1 MRKIAEASLQAALPL
16 LETVVFSAI
25 IPGLLLLF
33 GVEHLTGT
41 SGIQAI
47 ICSAGVA
54 AIVSI
59 STAGHLLLGGRLS
72 WITTTLS
79 SAIFCSSYIFAGM
92 PTNDWLIILGPA
104 FVFGLAAQFALKAF
118 LDAPESLSASLK
130 SGAIQGASLY
140 LATALLTLHTEVS
153 LITLLYYSALGA
165 LACATVMVA
174 LILHIFG
181 ANGWGQGGS

>member
-1 MRKIAEASLQAALPL
+1 MHKIAEASLQAALPI

-25 IPGLLLLF
+25 ISGLLLLF

-54 AIVSI
+54 TIVSI
-59 STAGHLLLGGRLS
+59 STAGHLLLGSRLS
-72 WITTTLS
+72 WVTTALS
-79 SAIFCSSYIFAGM
+79 SVIFCSSYMFAGM
-92 PTNDWLIILGPA
+92 PVKDWLITVGPA
-104 FVFGLAAQFALKAF
+104 LVFGLAAQFALRAF
-118 LDAPESLSASLK
+118 LDAPESLSASIK
-130 SGAIQGASLY
+130 AGAIQGASLY
-140 LATALLTLHTEVS
+140 LTTVLLALHTEIS
-153 LITLLYYSALGA
+153 LSTLVYYSTLGA

-181 ANGWGQGGS
+181 ANNWGQGES

>member
-1 MRKIAEASLQAALPL
+1 MHKIAEASLQAALPI
-16 LETVVFSAI
+16 LETVVLSAM
-25 IPGLLLLF
+25 IPGLLLLL
-33 GVEHLTGT
+33 GIEHLTGT

-59 STAGHLLLGGRLS
+59 STAGHLLLGDRLS
-72 WITTTLS
+72 WLTTALS
-79 SAIFCSSYIFAGM
+79 SVIFCSSYVFAGM
-92 PTNDWLIILGPA
+92 PLNDWLIILGPA
-104 FVFGLAAQFALKAF
+104 LVFGLAAQFALKAF
-118 LDAPESLSASLK
+118 LEAPESLYASLY

-140 LATALLTLHTEVS
+140 LATALLTLHTEFS
-153 LITLLYYSALGA
+153 LSTFIYYSALGA

-181 ANGWGQGGS
+181 ANGWGQGES

>member
-1 MRKIAEASLQAALPL
+1 MLKIAEATLHAALPV
-16 LETVVFSAI
+16 LETIVLSAI
-25 IPGLLLLF
+25 FSGLLLLF

-47 ICSAGVA
+47 ICSADVA

-59 STAGHLLLGGRLS
+59 STAGHLLLGSRLS
-72 WITTTLS
+72 WVTTAIS
-79 SAIFCSSYIFAGM
+79 SVIFCASYLFAGM
-92 PTNDWLIILGPA
+92 PFKDWLITLGPA
-104 FVFGLAAQFALKAF
+104 VVFGLAAQFALKAF

-140 LATALLTLHTEVS
+140 LTTVLLALHTEVS
-153 LITLLYYSALGA
+153 LIALVYYIVLGA

-181 ANGWGQGGS
+181 SNNWGQGLS

>member
-1 MRKIAEASLQAALPL
+1 MPKITEASLQWALPV
-16 LETVVFSAI
+16 LETIVLSAI
-25 IPGLLLLF
+25 FSGLLLLF

-59 STAGHLLLGGRLS
+59 STAGHLLLGSRLS
-72 WITTTLS
+72 WFTTALS
-79 SAIFCSSYIFAGM
+79 SVIFCSSYMFAGM
-92 PTNDWLIILGPA
+92 PFKDGLITLGPA
-104 FVFGLAAQFALKAF
+104 MVFGLATQFALKAF

-130 SGAIQGASLY
+130 SGAIQGASMY
-140 LATALLTLHTEVS
+140 LATVMLALHTEVS
-153 LITLLYYSALGA
+153 LLTLSYYIVLGA

-181 ANGWGQGGS
+181 ANNWGQTMS